1 MNGEV
6 KLTNDKQNVT
16 RYFRKI
22 KFIENDRVV
31 VHVQSVVRL
40 PQVSLQK

>member
-6 KLTNDKQNVT
+6 KVTNDKQNVT

-22 KFIENDRVV
+22 EFIENDRVV
-31 VHVQSVVRL
+31 VHVQSVVR
-40 PQVSLQK
+40 